1 MNRRWA
7 VLGFIF
13 AAILISYIDRG
24 NLSIAETAIMRDFH
38 LPPSSMG
45 VLLSAFFWT
54 YAAFQIPAGML
65 VDRFGIRPTY
75 AAAFLLWST
84 ASAATALSHSST
96 DILLL
101 RLLLGLAETIG
112 PVASLAFI
120 RQNFSGRE
128 QGLPVSIYI
137 SGQTLGPACGAS
149 LGSILLASFGW
160 RPLFAVTGLAA
171 LLWVPGWCW
180 LAPRRSPQSA
190 TEAAMKPQPR
200 LHWPILFSSRAF
212 WALSACVF
220 FFSYYWYFVLTWM
233 PAYLIVAR
241 GFSTR
246 AMGGILAAPLFTMA
260 GTNLIAG
267 WLADRFVAQTGS
279 VFRVRTWFTGAG
291 LAGAALIL
299 LLDLLPH
306 RMAVLPVLIL
316 SICSFGVA
324 SSQFWSIA
332 QYTPPASLVG
342 RTIGYLNTLSQIG
355 GIAAPLITGWSLGP
369 QKNFGFA
376 IWLAGLAPAIAC
388 LLLFAAG
395 TRGLE
400 KFRSALSSAET
411 KPATTGSV

>member
-1 MNRRWA
+1 MNRRWV

-13 AAILISYIDRG
+13 AAILISYVDRG
-24 NLSIAETAIMRDFH
+24 NLSIAETAIMQDFH
-38 LPPSSMG
+38 LPPASMG
-45 VLLSAFFWT
+45 LLLSAFFWT

-65 VDRFGIRPTY
+65 IDRFGIRSTY

-84 ASAATALSHSST
+84 ASAATALSNNST

-101 RLLLGLAETIG
+101 RLLLGLAEAIG

-128 QGLPVSIYI
+128 QGLPVSIYV

-149 LGSILLASFGW
+149 LGSVLLASFGW

-171 LLWVPGWCW
+171 LLWVPGWYW
-180 LAPRRSPQSA
+180 LAPKRPRQSA
-190 TEAAMKPQPR
+190 TEAAIRLKPSLQ
-200 LHWPILFSSRAF
+200 WSVMFTSRAF

-233 PAYLIVAR
+233 PAYLILAR
-241 GFSTR
+241 KFSTL
-246 AMGGILAAPLFTMA
+246 AMGGTLSVPLFIMA
-260 GTNLIAG
+260 ATNLIAG
-267 WLADRFVAQTGS
+267 WLADRLVAKTGS
-279 VFRVRTWFTGAG
+279 VFRVRMWFTVAG

-299 LLDLLPH
+299 LLDLLPN
-306 RMAVLPVLIL
+306 RAAVLPVLIM

-355 GIAAPLITGWSLGP
+355 GIAAPLVTGWSLGP
-369 QKNFGFA
+369 QKNFAFA
-376 IWLAGLAPAIAC
+376 ISLAGIAPAIAC
-388 LLLFAAG
+388 FLLFVAG
-395 TRGLE
+395 THGLE
-400 KFRSALSSAET
+400 TFRSTLSSTAKTE
-411 KPATTGSV
+411 SV